1 MCKMADFESEA
12 LRYAQAAR
20 AAFRQIR
27 ASSSHK
33 RNSALLILA
42 DTLLEPSVQEIVTS
56 ANQKDLAQARE
67 NGLKDSLIDRL
78 RLDAKRIADMVQALR
93 EIAQFPDPVGE
104 VVRGRTLKSGV
115 RMQQKRVPL
124 GVVFTVFESRP
135 NVTVDIGALCVKS
148 GNAAILRGGKEAIHS
163 NIALHGLFQKALAS
177 AGLPADAVQIVQDTD
192 RGLMLEM
199 LKLEHLIDLVVPRG
213 GEQLIQFTVQNSRI
227 PVVKHDRGVCNL
239 FVDQSAD
246 PDIALSVAVNAKLQ
260 RPSVCNSIENLLIH
274 KDYPHKG
281 SLVAGLIEKGA
292 TLLGD
297 DLARALDSRVK
308 PLENPETEYSM
319 EYLDARLSVKV
330 VSSLDE
336 VIDFIYRYGSA
347 HSEAIIS
354 RDAPTIEEF
363 IARVDSA
370 AVFVNASTR
379 FHDGGQMG
387 MGAEVGIST
396 GRLHVRGP
404 MGVEHLTT
412 TTYIMTGEGQV
423 RE

>member
-1 MCKMADFESEA
+1 MADFESEA

-27 ASSSHK
+27 SSSSRA
-33 RNSALLILA
+33 RNQALLSLA
-42 DTLLEPSVQEIVTS
+42 DSLLEPSVQEMITA
-56 ANQKDLAQARE
+56 ANQKDLAAAAE
-67 NGLKDSLIDRL
+67 AGLKDSLIDRL

-104 VVRGRTLKSGV
+104 IVRGRTLKSGV
-115 RMQQKRVPL
+115 RMEQKRVPL

-163 NIALHGLFQKALAS
+163 NLALHELFAKALAA
-177 AGLPADAVQIVQDTD
+177 AGLPADAVQIVRDTD
-192 RGLMLEM
+192 RGLMQEM

-246 PDIALSVAVNAKLQ
+246 PDIALAVAVNAKLQ

-281 SLVAGLIEKGA
+281 SLVAGLISKGA

-297 DLARALDSRVK
+297 DLARALDARVK
-308 PLENPETEYSM
+308 PLENPDREYGM
-319 EYLDARLSVKV
+319 EYLDSRLSVKV

-354 RDAPTIEEF
+354 RDAPVIEEF

>member
-1 MCKMADFESEA
+1 MTVES
-12 LRYAQAAR
+12 
-20 AAFRQIR
+20 
-27 ASSSHK
+27 
-33 RNSALLILA
+33 
-42 DTLLEPSVQEIVTS
+42 
-56 ANQKDLAQARE
+56 
-67 NGLKDSLIDRL
+67 
-78 RLDAKRIADMVQALR
+78 
-93 EIAQFPDPVGE
+93 
-104 VVRGRTLKSGV
+104 
-115 RMQQKRVPL
+115 
-124 GVVFTVFESRP
+124 
-135 NVTVDIGALCVKS
+135 
-148 GNAAILRGGKEAIHS
+148 
-163 NIALHGLFQKALAS
+163 
-177 AGLPADAVQIVQDTD
+177 
-192 RGLMLEM
+192 
-199 LKLEHLIDLVVPRG
+199 
-213 GEQLIQFTVQNSRI
+213 
-227 PVVKHDRGVCNL
+227 CNL

>member
-135 NVTVDIGALCVKS
+135 KC
-148 GNAAILRGGKEAIHS
+148 
-163 NIALHGLFQKALAS
+163 
-177 AGLPADAVQIVQDTD
+177 D
-192 RGLMLEM
+192 R
-199 LKLEHLIDLVVPRG
+199 
-213 GEQLIQFTVQNSRI
+213 
-227 PVVKHDRGVCNL
+227 
-239 FVDQSAD
+239 
-246 PDIALSVAVNAKLQ
+246 
-260 RPSVCNSIENLLIH
+260 
-274 KDYPHKG
+274 
-281 SLVAGLIEKGA
+281 
-292 TLLGD
+292 
-297 DLARALDSRVK
+297 
-308 PLENPETEYSM
+308 
-319 EYLDARLSVKV
+319 
-330 VSSLDE
+330 
-336 VIDFIYRYGSA
+336 
-347 HSEAIIS
+347 
-354 RDAPTIEEF
+354 
-363 IARVDSA
+363 
-370 AVFVNASTR
+370 
-379 FHDGGQMG
+379 
-387 MGAEVGIST
+387 
-396 GRLHVRGP
+396 
-404 MGVEHLTT
+404 
-412 TTYIMTGEGQV
+412 
-423 RE
+423 

>member
-1 MCKMADFESEA
+1 MSDFASEA
-12 LRYAQAAR
+12 IRYAQAGR
-20 AAFRQIR
+20 AAFRLIR
-27 ASSSHK
+27 SSSSQA
-33 RNSALLILA
+33 RNQALLFLA
-42 DTLLEPSVQEIVTS
+42 DSLLQPAVQEAVTA
-56 ANQKDLAQARE
+56 ANQKDLDAAKDG
-67 NGLKDSLIDRL
+67 GLKDSLIDRL
-78 RLDAKRIADMVQALR
+78 RLDEKRIKDMVQALR
-93 EIAQFPDPVGE
+93 EIAQFPDPVGQ
-104 VVRGRTLKSGV
+104 VVRGGTLKSGV
-115 RMQQKRVPL
+115 RMVQKRVPL

-163 NIALHGLFQKALAS
+163 NLALHELFQKALAA
-177 AGLPADAVQIVQDTD
+177 AGLPADAVQIVRDTD
-192 RGLMLEM
+192 RALMQEM

-246 PDIALSVAVNAKLQ
+246 PEIALKVALNAKLQ

-281 SLVAGLIEKGA
+281 TLAAGLIDRGA
-292 TLLGD
+292 ILLGD
-297 DLARALDSRVK
+297 ELARALDSRVR
-308 PLENPETEYSM
+308 PLENPDVEYAM
-319 EYLDARLSVKV
+319 EYLDTRLAVKV

-336 VIDFIYRYGSA
+336 VIDFIYKYGSA

-354 RDAPTIEEF
+354 REAPVIEEF

-412 TTYIMTGEGQV
+412 TTYVMTGEGQV

>member
-1 MCKMADFESEA
+1 MADFESEA